1 MIKLLQ
7 KSRAK
12 NKDCTIDNGGNVT
25 PPGASGDAILP
36 TIEIPGATAPATDAN
51 ANELQTMIEQGNAL
65 YKEGKT
71 DEAEA
76 VFNQVSELNQEIQS
90 TIPEVTED
98 AKVLVKE

>member
-1 MIKLLQ
+1 
-7 KSRAK
+7 
-12 NKDCTIDNGGNVT
+12 
-25 PPGASGDAILP
+25 
-36 TIEIPGATAPATDAN
+36 
-51 ANELQTMIEQGNAL
+51 MIEQGNAL